1 MDNLDIELKEVRMAV
16 LVLKEHEMAEVITMK
31 EVIESDKKA
40 LAMYSGGK
48 SNIPLR
54 INLSVPKHGGNSL
67 YMPGYA
73 EDADALGLKIVSVYP
88 GNPALGLP
96 SVPGSMI
103 LLDAK
108 TGTLASIMDGSYLTK
123 LRTGALSGAATDLL
137 ARKDASTFMI
147 IGVGGQAECQVEAVL
162 AVRNIKKVYV
172 AATRIERAE
181 AFAAKMKER
190 YAEKYGVDSFEAIED
205 INSHVADC
213 DIISCATTSFTPVF
227 DGTKVKKGCHING
240 VGSYTP
246 DMLELPREAIA
257 RANKVYF
264 DTMEGVIN
272 EAGDIMDAISSS
284 ALDKEKGITGE
295 LGALVLGNIKG
306 RENDEEI
313 TLFKSTGTAVLDL
326 VVAKAIY
333 DKARDCGKGSLIEL

>member
-1 MDNLDIELKEVRMAV
+1 MAV
-16 LVLKEHEMAEVITMK
+16 LVLREADMEEVITMR
-31 EVIESDKKA
+31 EAIESDKQA

-73 EDADALGLKIVSVYP
+73 EDAEALGLKIVSVYP

-108 TGTLASIMDGSYLTK
+108 TGMLSSIMDGSHLTK

-137 ARKDASTFMI
+137 ARQDASVFMI
-147 IGVGGQAECQVEAVL
+147 IGVGGQAEAQVEAVL
-162 AVRNIKKVYV
+162 AVRKIKKMYV
-172 AATRIERAE
+172 AATRMERSE
-181 AFAAKMKER
+181 AFAKRMEEKF
-190 YAEKYGVDSFEAIED
+190 AEKYGVESVLAISD
-205 INSHVADC
+205 INGHIAEC
-213 DIISCATTSFTPVF
+213 DIISCATTSLTPVF

-240 VGSYTP
+240 VGAYTP

-257 RANKVYF
+257 RADKVYV

-272 EAGDIMDAISSS
+272 EAGDIMDAIESS
-284 ALDKEKGITGE
+284 AIDKEKGITGE
-295 LGALVLGNIKG
+295 LGDLVLGKIKG
-306 RENDEEI
+306 REDDDEI
-313 TLFKSTGTAVLDL
+313 TLFKSTGSAVLDL
-326 VVAKAIY
+326 VVAKSIY
-333 DKARDCGKGSLIEL
+333 DKAREFGKGTLIEL

>member
-1 MDNLDIELKEVRMAV
+1 MAV
-16 LVLKEHEMAEVITMK
+16 LVLREQEMAEVITMK
-31 EVIESDKKA
+31 EAIESDKAA
-40 LAMYSGGK
+40 LAMYSAGK

-162 AVRNIKKVYV
+162 AVRHIKKVYV
-172 AATRIERAE
+172 AATRPERAE
-181 AFAAKMKER
+181 AFAIRMKEK
-190 YAEKYGVDSFEAIED
+190 YAQKYGVESFEAISD
-205 INSHVADC
+205 INAYVPDC
-213 DIISCATTSFTPVF
+213 DIISCATTSLTPVF
-227 DGTKVKKGCHING
+227 DGTKLKKGSHING
-240 VGSYTP
+240 VGAYTP
-246 DMLELPREAIA
+246 EMLELPREAIA
-257 RANKVYF
+257 RAAKIYV
-264 DTMEGVIN
+264 DTMDGVIN
-272 EAGDIMDAISSS
+272 EAGDIMDAIASS
-284 ALDKEKGITGE
+284 AIDKEKGITGE
-295 LGALVLGNIKG
+295 LGALVLGEIKG
-306 RENDEEI
+306 REDEEEI
-313 TLFKSTGTAVLDL
+313 TLFKSTGSAVLDL
-326 VVAKAIY
+326 VVAKSIY
-333 DKARDCGKGSLIEL
+333 EKAREFGKGQIIDL